1 MSERIHPSEMANRP
15 PIQQIE
21 YIDEHGNP
29 HTFTIGCGCTRI
41 LEVAENGEVCFIP
54 WVEVW
59 DGEKL
64 LARFCQHKLEHIFY

>member
-1 MSERIHPSEMANRP
+1 MISRP
-15 PIQQIE
+15 PVQMICYNDAQ
-21 YIDEHGNP
+21 GNP
-29 HTFTIGCGCTRI
+29 HMFSVGRDCTEIR
-41 LEVAENGEVCFIP
+41 ETEENGEYALIL